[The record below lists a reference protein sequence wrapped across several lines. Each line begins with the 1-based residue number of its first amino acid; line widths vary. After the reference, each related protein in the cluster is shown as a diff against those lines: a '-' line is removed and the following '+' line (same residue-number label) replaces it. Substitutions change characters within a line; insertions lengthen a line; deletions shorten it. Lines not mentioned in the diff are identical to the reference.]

1 MEHNCITYPVGL
13 NAWLNSFN
21 IFINDAFLFVKN
33 STLIIM
39 LTLTR
44 SFLVKIRVDLKNL
57 QTDFC
62 ELKQWFYY
70 KFLISNLQKCDV
82 ITLGNGN
89 NHFNFVFNDIII
101 KNSSFG

>member
-1 MEHNCITYPVGL
+1 MLGSIL
-13 NAWLNSFN
+13 FN
-21 IFINDAFLFVKN
+21 IFINDVFLFVKN

-44 SFLVKIRVDLKNL
+44 SFLVKIRMDLKNL

-62 ELKQWFYY
+62 ELKQWFYH

-82 ITLGNGN
+82 ITLGKWEQP
-89 NHFNFVFNDIII
+89 F
-101 KNSSFG
+101 